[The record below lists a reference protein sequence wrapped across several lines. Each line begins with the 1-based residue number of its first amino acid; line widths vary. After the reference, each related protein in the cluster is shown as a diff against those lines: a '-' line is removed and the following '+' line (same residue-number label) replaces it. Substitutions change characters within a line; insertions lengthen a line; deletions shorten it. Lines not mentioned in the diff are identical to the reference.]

1 MSDFNAAAMRA
12 GRVAVQH
19 PAAVLVALCVVTA
32 VKVDWLCWFPRAV
45 RSLSLDI
52 HALNLSLTASPV
64 NPLGACHVR
73 QDLDRDTLGC
83 HSGGMTTTQTTATE
97 LEAALLARH
106 MEIHELLAEIGNMAD
121 TVDPETA
128 NWGHVGD
135 LGRIAQYLRYA
146 TGRES

>member
-1 MSDFNAAAMRA
+1 
-12 GRVAVQH
+12 
-19 PAAVLVALCVVTA
+19 
-32 VKVDWLCWFPRAV
+32 
-45 RSLSLDI
+45 
-52 HALNLSLTASPV
+52 
-64 NPLGACHVR
+64 
-73 QDLDRDTLGC
+73 
-83 HSGGMTTTQTTATE
+83 MTTTQTTATE